1 MIVAKILPSG
11 AQRRRSARIL
21 AFFVVASCLLSVRP
35 AVGFAGPRQVRYT
48 VSLAR
53 AAEHLVHVRM
63 EVPAGA
69 PDRELQLP
77 VWNALYQ
84 VRDFSQYVAW
94 VRARAANG
102 RALAVTKVDKSR
114 WRISSA
120 EAGTE
125 IEYEIFADDPG
136 PYGAQLNLHHAFFN
150 LAEILMYP
158 LDERASPVAV
168 RFTDIPA
175 GWKTATTLADSAGEF
190 SAENYDRLVDAPVEI
205 GTFQESDFDQG
216 GGHYR
221 LIVDADHLGRDIKQ
235 LVDMLR
241 RIVASQTSWMD
252 DRPFQSY
259 VFIYHFPNGPAGG
272 GMEHAYSTAI
282 DMNAQTLANDP
293 VSFAGLSAHE
303 FFHLWNVKRIR
314 PQSLEPVDYTQE
326 DYTRSL
332 WFCEGFTSTVEGY
345 TLTRTGM
352 LDEAQYLA
360 RLSFEIEQLQ
370 RRPAHLTQSAEESS
384 LDTWLDKYDY
394 YRLPER
400 SISYYNKGQL
410 IGVIL
415 DLAIRDATR
424 GRASLRELFRRM
436 NDDARQGRFFR
447 DTDGVREAAEAVS
460 HTDLRSFFAK
470 YVAGTDEIP
479 WDEFFKSVGLHIAQ
493 QMTTVADP
501 GFVAVRNHDVL
512 PAIAQVISGGKAERA
527 GLSVGDS
534 IVEINGHSTGIDFER
549 RLNELRS
556 GETLRLKVRNSF
568 GDRELHWKLDSKQEV
583 DYQLRDLD
591 RVTPQQAARRAAWLK
606 GEPQAAEAAS
616 R

>member
-1 MIVAKILPSG
+1 MIVAKILPSD

-21 AFFVVASCLLSVRP
+21 ALFAVAACLLLAGP
-35 AVGFAGPRQVRYT
+35 ADCFAAPRQVRYT

-63 EVPAGA
+63 ELPAGA

-102 RALAVTKVDKSR
+102 LALAVTKVDKSR

-120 EAGTE
+120 QDGAE
-125 IEYEIFADDPG
+125 IEYEIFADDSG

-150 LAEILMYP
+150 LAETLMYP
-158 LDERASPVAV
+158 VDERASPVAV
-168 RFTDIPA
+168 RFTDIPG
-175 GWKTATTLADSAGEF
+175 GWKTATSLADSSGAF

-205 GTFQESDFDQG
+205 GTFQEADFDEG

-221 LIVDADHLGRDIKQ
+221 VIVDADQLTRDMKQ

-241 RIVASQTSWMD
+241 RIVASQTSWMN
-252 DRPFQSY
+252 DRPFQTY
-259 VFIYHFPNGPAGG
+259 VFIYHFPNGPSGG

-352 LDEAQYLA
+352 LDQAQYLA

-370 RRPAHLTQSAEESS
+370 QRAAHLTQSAEESS

-415 DLAIRDATR
+415 DLAIREATQ

-436 NDDARQGRFFR
+436 NEDAKQGKFFG
-447 DTDGVREAAEAVS
+447 DSDGVREAAEAVG
-460 HTDLRSFFAK
+460 HTDFHSFFAK

-479 WDEFFKSVGLHIAQ
+479 WDDFFKSVGLQVAQ

-501 GFVAVRNHDVL
+501 GFIAVRNHDVL
-512 PAIAQVISGGKAERA
+512 PSVARVTPGGRAERA
-527 GLSVGDS
+527 GLSIGDS
-534 IVEINGHSTGIDFER
+534 IVEVNGHSTGTDFER
-549 RLNELRS
+549 RLNESRP
-556 GETLRLKVRNSF
+556 GDILRLKVRNSF

-583 DYQLRDLD
+583 DYQLRDLEN
-591 RVTPQQAARRAAWLK
+591 VTPQQAARRAAWLK
-606 GEPQAAEAAS
+606 GEPQTAQAAS
-616 R
+616 Q